1 MAQLFKDNKPV
12 EDFLI
17 FAGLIQFLW
26 VNLGLSWVNEMVPEF
41 RHYFFRNFYTFV
53 HQ

>member
-1 MAQLFKDNKPV
+1 MALQFKDNKPV

-26 VNLGLSWVNEMVPEF
+26 VSLGLSWVNEMVPEF
-41 RHYFFRNFYTFV
+41 RHYFLRNSYTFA